1 MLNRF
6 VGLNLCQTQN
16 WSERPWRS
24 SCHTPLGPST
34 DTAGTTVNTN
44 ARKSRMTLKRC
55 YHGRQ
60 TKPNMHVI
68 SAYCYR

>member
-1 MLNRF
+1 MLKRF

-44 ARKSRMTLKRC
+44 ARTIADDTKTLLSWETDK
-55 YHGRQ
+55 
-60 TKPNMHVI
+60 
-68 SAYCYR
+68 A